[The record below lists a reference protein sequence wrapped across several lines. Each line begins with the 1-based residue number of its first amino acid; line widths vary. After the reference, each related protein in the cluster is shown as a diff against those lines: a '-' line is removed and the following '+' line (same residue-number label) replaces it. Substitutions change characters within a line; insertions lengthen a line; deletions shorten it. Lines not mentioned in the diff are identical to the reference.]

1 MRGEG
6 AYLSAAAARPT
17 IRDSCPSS
25 VQANGNDNCLPKQMV
40 SRYYLKE
47 IISKEAV
54 RPTISD
60 SNPSS
65 VETNGSEEED
75 KCLPKQ
81 IVSRNYLDS
90 VS

>member
-1 MRGEG
+1 
-6 AYLSAAAARPT
+6 
-17 IRDSCPSS
+17 
-25 VQANGNDNCLPKQMV
+25 MV